1 MYAMQAGLT
10 VVYLRLRSP
19 RMPENLYVVYRVH
32 GITSKDDWW
41 CGQRY
46 AYLGVLSADAADAN
60 LDEV

>member
-1 MYAMQAGLT
+1 
-10 VVYLRLRSP
+10 
-19 RMPENLYVVYRVH
+19 MPENFYVVYRVY

-41 CGQRY
+41 CGQGY